1 MRAKETLVWI
11 AARGMSSLHGSTT
24 TRTVCT
30 KKRTLKRDYVGLYP
44 WLEGSLHCRNDD
56 SGEKRGTHLFR
67 ALGLTMRN
75 AGTESLSGQ
84 RIPCYHLN

>member
-1 MRAKETLVWI
+1 MD
-11 AARGMSSLHGSTT
+11 SSKGNVFVAWQHNHED
-24 TRTVCT
+24 CT
-30 KKRTLKRDYVGLYP
+30 EKRTLKRDYVGLYP

-56 SGEKRGTHLFR
+56 SGEKCGTRLFR